1 MAFRLFG
8 AKPSPELIRAYCR
21 LDPWEQTPIKS
32 HNAILFLYKKMKL
45 TIASENFVWP
55 KCKFLLISRAEP
67 LIKTSRPE
75 KHIRLKEFSNL
86 RSVKWLIACLT
97 PCSLFM
103 MTSSNGNI
111 FRVTGPLCEEF
122 TRHRW
127 ISLTKASDAKLWC
140 FLWSAPESNREA
152 GDWRRHRAHYDVIV
166 IQIKTCYPGQGWFV
180 WNLGWGR

>member
-1 MAFRLFG
+1 
-8 AKPSPELIRAYCR
+8 
-21 LDPWEQTPIKS
+21 
-32 HNAILFLYKKMKL
+32 MKL

-55 KCKFLLISRAEP
+55 KCKFLLISRTEP

-111 FRVTGPLCEEF
+111 FRVTGPLCKEF

-166 IQIKTCYPGQGWFV
+166 IQIKICAEYRDMLPRPRLVCLEPG
-180 WNLGWGR
+180 LRPIGRSPDVPDKSSRGVFSTRTKWMERL